1 MAYLREYPPPPGQK
15 HSNRR
20 ILCFYQY
27 QTVDILFVLVSSRKG
42 SRIELKFPLP
52 LVTLIYITKDLPNFN
67 TSARRRG
74 KVIDV
79 LPVDSKM
86 ID

>member
-1 MAYLREYPPPPGQK
+1 MAYLREYPPPGQK

-20 ILCFYQY
+20 ILCFYQN

-52 LVTLIYITKDLPNFN
+52 LVTLIYITKDLLNLKEEKGEGEERSLTCFRL
-67 TSARRRG
+67 SLR
-74 KVIDV
+74 
-79 LPVDSKM
+79 
-86 ID
+86 